1 MGLNVNKLEYDGR
14 SILLDKEGYLICLS
28 DWDQNIANALALNEG
43 ITLTDA
49 HWEIISLLRDFHD
62 EFEHAPA
69 MRILVRA
76 VKKQLGEE
84 KGNSIYLLKLFP
96 DSPAKKAAK
105 IAGLPRPTNC
115 L

>member
-1 MGLNVNKLEYDGR
+1 MGLNVNKIEVKGR
-14 SILLDKEGYLICLS
+14 SILLDKEGYLESLS
-28 DWDQNIANALALNEG
+28 DWNNNIANALAQNEG

-49 HWEIISLLRDFHD
+49 HWEIILLLRDFHD
-62 EFEHAPA
+62 KFEHAPA
-69 MRILVRA
+69 MRILVKT
-76 VKKQLGEE
+76 VKKQLGEA

-96 DSPAKKAAK
+96 DSPAKRAAK

>member
-1 MGLNVNKLEYDGR
+1 MNKIEHKGR
-14 SILLDKEGYLICLS
+14 SISLDKEGYLLVLS
-28 DWDQNIANALALNEG
+28 DWNQDVAAVIARKEG

-49 HWEIISLLRDFHD
+49 HWEIIFLLREFHD
-62 EFEHAPA
+62 KFQHAPA
-69 MRILVRA
+69 MRILVKA
-76 VKKQLGEE
+76 VKKELGID

-96 DSPAKKAAK
+96 DSPAKRAAK